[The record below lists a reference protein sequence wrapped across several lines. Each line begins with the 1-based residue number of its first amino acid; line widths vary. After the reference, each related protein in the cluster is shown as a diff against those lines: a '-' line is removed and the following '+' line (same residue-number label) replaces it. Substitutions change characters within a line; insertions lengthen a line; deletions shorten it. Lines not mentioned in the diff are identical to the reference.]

1 MSCCNPKATNRSRE
15 GQGKEETNTQHRV
28 DMLPLNQV
36 AALMSEAREEN
47 LALSMQ
53 LRGSR
58 PELRPS
64 APEDRSN
71 KIHVVETTNSKQS
84 KVLFLFK

>member
-1 MSCCNPKATNRSRE
+1 MATNRSRE
-15 GQGKEETNTQHRV
+15 RQVTREETNTQHRV

-47 LALSMQ
+47 LALRMQ

-84 KVLFLFK
+84 DVLFLFK

>member
-1 MSCCNPKATNRSRE
+1 MTR
-15 GQGKEETNTQHRV
+15 EETNTHHRV

-84 KVLFLFK
+84 KVLFFV